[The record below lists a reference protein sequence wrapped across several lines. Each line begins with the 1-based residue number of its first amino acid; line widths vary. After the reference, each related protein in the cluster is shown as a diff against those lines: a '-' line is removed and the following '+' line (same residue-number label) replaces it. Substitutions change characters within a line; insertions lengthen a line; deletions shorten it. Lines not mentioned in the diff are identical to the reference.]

1 MSTGGHVALPE
12 MRELLF
18 ADLPPLT
25 ALERF
30 AAVEPLRSLAEAA
43 LREDGAAAR
52 SRLESLLAAAG
63 ETRVLLQAWSIG
75 RAAGLEPPA
84 ETAHVARGVVVEV
97 GLESG
102 TDTIAAYEDGSARYL
117 NQGGGAIVWDT
128 RDEAIDEAVR
138 TLLAAAQ
145 VVADASGPLA
155 GPRPGAPDQGYGAIW
170 VLTEAGIHAGS
181 GPFGTLAANR
191 LGGPVVGAAID
202 LMRLLIER
210 NEAAPRA

>member
-1 MSTGGHVALPE
+1 

-30 AAVEPLRSLAEAA
+30 AAVEPMRSLAEAA

-52 SRLESLLAAAG
+52 DRLGTLLAAG
-63 ETRVLLQAWSIG
+63 ETRVRLQAWSIG
-75 RAAGLEPPA
+75 RAAGLEPPV

-97 GLESG
+97 GLELG
-102 TDTIAAYEDGSARYL
+102 TDTIAAYDDGSARYL
-117 NQGGGAIVWDT
+117 NQAGGAIVWDT
-128 RDEAIDEAVR
+128 RDAAIDEAVR

-145 VVADASGPLA
+145 VIADASGPLD
-155 GPRPGAPDQGYGAIW
+155 GPRPSAPDQGYGSIW

-210 NEAAPRA
+210 SEAAPPS